1 MKLFSLIIVLFVSSK
16 CFQNEVLLKVEY
28 KAETRGALKNITVTK
43 NDCIYKTLSK
53 SDEFKTS
60 TEDWQTITKLVKGL
74 NLEILKNLEAPSSK
88 SHIDA
93 AMQASITITF
103 EEKIIESANFDD
115 GNPPEELKKL
125 VEKLLEITTKSE

>member
-28 KAETRGALKNITVTK
+28 KAETRGASKNITITK
-43 NDCIYKTLSK
+43 DNCIYKTLSK

-60 TEDWQTITKLVKGL
+60 TEDWQAITKLVKGL
-74 NLEILKNLEAPSSK
+74 NLETLKDLVAPSNK
-88 SHIDA
+88 SHVDA

-103 EEKIIESANFDD
+103 EDKIIESAYFED
-115 GNPPEELKKL
+115 GNPPEELTEL
-125 VEKLLEITTKSE
+125 VEKLFKITSK

>member
-1 MKLFSLIIVLFVSSK
+1 MLFVSSK

-28 KAETRGALKNITVTK
+28 KAETRGASKNITITK
-43 NDCIYKTLSK
+43 NDCTYKTLSK

-60 TEDWQTITKLVKGL
+60 VEDWQTITKLVKGL
-74 NLEILKNLEAPSSK
+74 NLETLKNLEAPSSK
-88 SHIDA
+88 SYVDA
-93 AMQASITITF
+93 SMQASITITF
-103 EEKIIESANFDD
+103 EDKIIESAYFDD